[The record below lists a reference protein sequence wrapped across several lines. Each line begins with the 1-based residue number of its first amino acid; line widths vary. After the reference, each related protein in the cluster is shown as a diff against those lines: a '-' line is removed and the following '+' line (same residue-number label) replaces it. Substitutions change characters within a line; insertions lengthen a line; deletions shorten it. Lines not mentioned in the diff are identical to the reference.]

1 MTSDIDDDEMTRR
14 GTSSSPRPQRW
25 PSRRLRS
32 YRTAF
37 SHLSSNARRY
47 LLTVALQNVGYGVMG
62 TVFAI
67 HVKTSGFSEAFVGDA
82 EAALALS
89 AAVVCLTLP
98 VLVGSVGYRKLLIAA
113 GFLLGAARLGQAFV
127 PSAYALIGLGLVF
140 GLGDGT
146 MQTLSSAFLSENT
159 GRSSHTALFTADF
172 VVRIGAM
179 VAGAILGG
187 GIPMLLGH
195 ALGEAG
201 AVQVTMV
208 AAALLMMMSGLAATR
223 IEETSTLG
231 GRSLAALSL
240 ALRGFRSWGRLTRLL
255 VPQVFV
261 SFGAGLVMPFVALY
275 LRHELGA
282 SLVAVGL
289 IQAVSSAAI
298 AVGALATPTIARRV
312 GLTGAV
318 VLTELA
324 SLPFL
329 LLIPFQ
335 DSLPVV
341 AVLFWLRG
349 MLMNMSQ
356 PVYSQLSMLGLPPV
370 DKPFVAGWIHLG
382 WSVAWFAGSALGGRL
397 MESSYRTPYFYTA
410 ALYALGAVAT
420 YLLLRS
426 IESSGGAVGVAPLTM
441 PESRS

>member
-1 MTSDIDDDEMTRR
+1 MTSGIDDDETQGRSASR
-14 GTSSSPRPQRW
+14 FPRPQGGLAQRV
-25 PSRRLRS
+25 RR
-32 YRTAF
+32 YRAAF
-37 SHLSSNARRY
+37 THLSPNARRY

-67 HVKTSGFSEAFVGDA
+67 HVKMSGFSEAVVGDA

-98 VLVGSVGYRKLLIAA
+98 VLVSSIGYRKLLIAA
-113 GFLLGAARLGQAFV
+113 GLLLGAARLGQAFV

-146 MQTLSSAFLSENT
+146 MQTLSSAFLSENA

-187 GIPMLLGH
+187 AMPMLLGQ
-195 ALGEAG
+195 ALGEAS

-208 AAALLMMMSGLAATR
+208 AAALLMMTSGFAAAR
-223 IEETSTLG
+223 IEETSVLG

-240 ALRGFRSWGRLTRLL
+240 ALRGFRSWGRLARLL

-261 SFGAGLVMPFVALY
+261 SLGAGLVMPFVALY

-282 SLVAVGL
+282 SLGAVGAV
-289 IQAVSSAAI
+289 QAVSSAAI
-298 AVGALATPTIARRV
+298 AVGALATPAIARRA

-318 VLTELA
+318 VMTELA

-356 PVYSQLSMLGLPPV
+356 PVYSQLSMLGLPSV
-370 DKPFVAGWIHLG
+370 DKPFVAGWIHFG

-410 ALYALGAVAT
+410 ALYALGAIAT
-420 YLLLRS
+420 YLLLRRV
-426 IESSGGAVGVAPLTM
+426 ESSGGAVGVAPLKT
-441 PESRS
+441 PEGRS